1 MSKQK
6 SRYDELHDHYDN
18 ISSTKSGTRYERL
31 VAFVFKYLDQSNTV
45 IHDLKL
51 VGDSEVSHQ
60 IDVIIERNGKQQRT
74 LLECKDF
81 DISGNKVGLSV
92 IRDFH
97 SVIADINPDEAYV
110 VTCNGFTNDAERYAK
125 SKHIGLVVLR
135 EFCESDWAG
144 RIRQINI
151 NVIAVVPSPPNVE
164 IEFKQDDGWQKI
176 NKDLKTVGIDINSA
190 FLPEQP
196 VFFNTPDG
204 RFQANDF
211 IQRNRKYSVTT
222 PPGAVNHDVDVS
234 SITFEIDSFGSVELK
249 RLNISYEIS
258 HDKEIIEIGGDRIA
272 RLLLQGIGSDNK
284 VIWDN
289 NLGLFKVD
297 KVSREIL

>member
-31 VAFVFKYLDQSNTV
+31 VAFVFNYLDQSNTV

-81 DISGNKVGLSV
+81 DISGDKVGLGI
-92 IRDFH
+92 IRDFYG
-97 SVIADINPDEAYV
+97 VIADIEHDEAYV
-110 VTCNGFTNDAERYAK
+110 VTCNGFTDDAERYAK

-135 EFCESDWAG
+135 EFCESDWTG
-144 RIRQINI
+144 RVRQINI
-151 NVIAVVPSPPNVE
+151 NVIPVVPSSPEVD
-164 IEFKQDDGWQKI
+164 IEFKQNDDWQKI
-176 NKDLKTVGIDINSA
+176 NKNLKTVGIDINSS

-204 RFQANDF
+204 RLQAYDF
-211 IQRNRKYSVTT
+211 IQRNMKYSVTT

-234 SITFEIDSFGSVELK
+234 SITFEIDNFGSVELK

-258 HDKEIIEIGGDRIA
+258 HDEEIIKIGGDRIA
-272 RLLLQGIGSDNK
+272 KLLLQGIGSDNK
-284 VIWDN
+284 VIWDD
-289 NLGLFKVD
+289 NLGLFEVD
-297 KVSREIL
+297 KVSREIV